1 MKPLSSRPVTL
12 LVIPFSL
19 LLLFMLALGTSIA
32 SRAGSRSPKC
42 TVDIADAKGSACALV
57 KANDD
62 WILWSNTSSKPLSVH
77 FKPSENPFMEKS
89 CWDVGAGARARSG
102 PVTRAA
108 APKTYLAYSSEVSC
122 GANPSSD
129 TGHVASQV
137 TIQ

>member
-1 MKPLSSRPVTL
+1 MKLNYRRVTL
-12 LVIPFSL
+12 LSIPYFASL
-19 LLLFMLALGTSIA
+19 LLIFVFGLSVASLGA
-32 SRAGSRSPKC
+32 SRSPKC
-42 TVDIADAKGSACALV
+42 TVDIAAANGSACTVA
-57 KANDD
+57 KATDD

-108 APKTYLAYSSEVSC
+108 AAKTYLAYSSEVSC

-129 TGHVASQV
+129 TGHVASKV